1 MRVYWYT
8 TSYDEDG
15 DFISIH
21 SGELIE
27 KEFGFFFN
35 TYIVREDSGRATK
48 VSSIF
53 YSKEDLDEYLES
65 IFDFG
70 Y

>member
-1 MRVYWYT
+1 MKVYWYT

-21 SGELIE
+21 SGILIE
-27 KEFGFFFN
+27 KEVGFFSN
-35 TYIVREDSGRATK
+35 SYIVKKDNGRVTK
-48 VSSIF
+48 VSNIF
-53 YSKEDLDEYLES
+53 YSKEDLEEHLDRIY
-65 IFDFG
+65 DFG